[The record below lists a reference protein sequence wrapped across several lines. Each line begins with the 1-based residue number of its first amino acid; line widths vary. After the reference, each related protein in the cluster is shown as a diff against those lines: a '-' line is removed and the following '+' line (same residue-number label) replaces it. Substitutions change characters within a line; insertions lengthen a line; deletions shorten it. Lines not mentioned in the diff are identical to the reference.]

1 MANLVNLKFTVRQAP
16 GPGRHNSQT
25 KNFGFCS
32 RSAIRF
38 SASCSSVQSTDTMNA
53 ERKREDDPED
63 NDDDDDH
70 EAGVVE
76 VSSPD
81 SGSEGGDADAAFT
94 EGAAG
99 DEAAEGKKGNAE
111 YSREVVQATHQR
123 SLYTESTGAEA
134 VIVPET
140 IVVEESK
147 DIDLQTAPPTGA
159 ETASEIFRHLQAT
172 RDKDEVT
179 TELAKILNVL
189 ESTLQQEDES
199 DDDEADEE
207 SEDAS
212 DSEKENEGEKSRV
225 TEHESAEPTPPGAE
239 LTTATT
245 DHQPVPSPG
254 VTRKPPKHPNARRAS
269 GREAVPKSEGGR
281 SKSEGGRAKSG
292 KEEMGI
298 LSKILVTLLCSC
310 KSAAASGELKRVI
323 RQFREAAREATDE
336 VGEDMKGRSS
346 KTRAKRSLRH
356 RDEMKFKSTVPK
368 TY

>member
-25 KNFGFCS
+25 KNFGIRS

-63 NDDDDDH
+63 NDDDDH

-81 SGSEGGDADAAFT
+81 SGPEGGDDDAAFT
-94 EGAAG
+94 EGASG
-99 DEAAEGKKGNAE
+99 NEAAAGEKGNAD

-140 IVVEESK
+140 IVVEKSK

-225 TEHESAEPTPPGAE
+225 TEHESAEPMIQGAE
-239 LTTATT
+239 LTNTS
-245 DHQPVPSPG
+245 DHRPVPSPG
-254 VTRKPPKHPNARRAS
+254 VTKKPPKHPNPRRAS
-269 GREAVPKSEGGR
+269 RREAVV

-336 VGEDMKGRSS
+336 VGEDIKGRSS